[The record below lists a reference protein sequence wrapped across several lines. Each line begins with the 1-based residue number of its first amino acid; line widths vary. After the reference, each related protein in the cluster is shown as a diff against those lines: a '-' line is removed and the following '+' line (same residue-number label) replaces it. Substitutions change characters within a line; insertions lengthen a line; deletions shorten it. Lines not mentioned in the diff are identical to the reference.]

1 MKNVLRCF
9 FLILLSVFTFSFTR
23 SNIDYSIDDVVTAM
37 KSGDASVLSRYF
49 DNMVEISMPD
59 KSSSYSRSQAE
70 LIMRD
75 FFSSNGVKKFDVV
88 HKGDSNGGQYCIG
101 NLSTRNGD
109 FRTVIYMKIRG
120 EKQVLQELRFENK
133 GQ

>member
-1 MKNVLRCF
+1 M
-9 FLILLSVFTFSFTR
+9 FTFSFTR